1 MKQAEKVCPNVCK
14 RTVYPPK
21 GVVKPK
27 VDEKIPDER
36 AKRNQQIVEKWQSGG
51 TLVAVASE
59 FGLTKSGVWHLIQGK
74 NRLKKGNSQN
84 SSGSGTAHCHTF
96 PHASGVEPTVSG
108 MHMNDDY
115 DSSSR

>member
-1 MKQAEKVCPNVCK
+1 MKQLAEKICPNVCRK
-14 RTVYPPK
+14 TVYPPK

-27 VDEKIPDER
+27 VDEKLPDER

-74 NRLKKGNSQN
+74 NRLKKGNTPQI
-84 SSGSGTAHCHTF
+84 SGLKTAHCN
-96 PHASGVEPTVSG
+96 TVSG
-108 MHMNDDY
+108 GNNDNDRGEGSG
-115 DSSSR
+115 D